1 MSMLS
6 WARNPAEAAAGTT
19 RGAENISMTSSGIA
33 AAWLS
38 DRSGLAKA
46 RVEELLNSS
55 DSDETPDS
63 SSSTISGKDST
74 SSGKD
79 SASPGKDSAS
89 PGKDSSESPAD
100 SMIPIVAAI
109 ATC

>member
-1 MSMLS
+1 MLS

-33 AAWLS
+33 AAWL
-38 DRSGLAKA
+38 AKA

-63 SSSTISGKDST
+63 SSSTISGKE
-74 SSGKD
+74 SGKD

-89 PGKDSSESPAD
+89 PSKDSESD

>member
-1 MSMLS
+1 MLS

-63 SSSTISGKDST
+63 SSSTISGNE
-74 SSGKD
+74 SGKD
-79 SASPGKDSAS
+79 SASPGKDS
-89 PGKDSSESPAD
+89 ESD